1 MSGSSATG
9 SATKKEL
16 TVTSFVNPLQA
27 FLDPNGQD
35 RHRYVLLP
43 GEQLP
48 NGKPMVA
55 HNFEGTVHHKP
66 TPPQQPPG
74 VLKAPTDSYEL
85 SYLKEAKEEVSK
97 EPKGMLIPGGL
108 PRIGFSNDY
117 HPVTARYLKIHQE
130 AKTVYSMEEDDNGYN
145 ENYTAFSHPIGL

>member
-1 MSGSSATG
+1 MSGGSATG
-9 SATKKEL
+9 RQL
-16 TVTSFVNPLQA
+16 TVSFVDSLQA
-27 FLDPNGQD
+27 SLDNGQD

-66 TPPQQPPG
+66 TPPPG

-97 EPKGMLIPGGL
+97 EFKGMLIPGGL

-145 ENYTAFSHPIGL
+145 ENYTVFSHPIGL